1 MILIY
6 PPVAKP
12 SEPPA
17 GIAKL
22 CGALNHHGIK
32 YNVLDANLEGL
43 LSLLKTP
50 AMSLDTWTSRASRH
64 LSRHL
69 ASLKG
74 WDGYQDNGRYRR
86 AIKDLNRLLEMTGRS
101 SRVRLGL
108 ANYEHEELS
117 PARSKDLVKAAEN
130 PEDNP
135 FYPYFK
141 KRLTEFLKSEQ
152 PSMIGF
158 SLNYLSQAL
167 CTFAMIGFFKR
178 EYPGVKLILGGGLV
192 TSWMRRPHWQNP
204 FKGLVDH
211 LVAGPGEGPL
221 LSLIGVNPVR
231 NSSGALNPPGIILK
245 CDPQP
250 RCSRR
255 PRLRPRGASA
265 PEGGPLSELEDSPSR
280 KLARREQWGIISNG
294 VKGLNGCSEKRF
306 GNDRY
311 RPDYDSLPMRDYFAP
326 GPILPYSSSSGCYW
340 NRCSFCPER
349 AEGNPYIAIPN
360 EEVILDLLHLVDKQK
375 PVLIHLLDNAIS
387 PSLMKAISEHPP
399 GLPWYGFARITRHLT
414 DLDFCFALK
423 RSGCVML
430 KLGLESGDQSVLDDL
445 QKGINLEEASSALK
459 NLKDAGIATYVYLLF
474 GTPPEGLIEARR
486 TLEFV
491 VKHHDFIG
499 FLNLAIFNMP
509 IYGPETKQIETKTF
523 YEGDLS
529 LYMSFDHPKGWSRPL
544 IRKFL
549 DKEFKRHPAIA
560 SILRRD
566 PPIFTSNHAPFFV
579 REGFL
584 TKNNL

>member
-12 SEPPA
+12 CEPPA

-22 CGALNHHGIK
+22 CGALNHHRIK
-32 YNVLDANLEGL
+32 YSVLDANLEGL

-50 AMSLDTWTSRASRH
+50 PASPDTWTCRAFRH

-69 ASLKG
+69 TSLNG
-74 WDGYQDNGRYRR
+74 WNAYQDDGRYRR
-86 AIKDLNRLLEMTGRS
+86 AIKDLNRLLEMAGRS
-101 SRVRLGL
+101 SGVRLGL
-108 ANYEHEELS
+108 TNYQHEELS
-117 PARSKDLVKAAEN
+117 PARSTDLIRAAEN

-141 KRLTEFLKSEQ
+141 KRLTELLKSEQ
-152 PSMIGF
+152 PSVIGF

-167 CTFAMIGFFKR
+167 CTFAMIGLLRR
-178 EYPGVKLILGGGLV
+178 ECPKVKLVLGGGLV

-211 LVAGPGEGPL
+211 LVAGPGEAPL
-221 LSLIGVNPVR
+221 LSFEGV
-231 NSSGALNPPGIILK
+231 
-245 CDPQP
+245 QP
-250 RCSRR
+250 
-255 PRLRPRGASA
+255 
-265 PEGGPLSELEDSPSR
+265 
-280 KLARREQWGIISNG
+280 
-294 VKGLNGCSEKRF
+294 
-306 GNDRY
+306 GNDHY
-311 RPDYDSLPMRDYFAP
+311 RPNYDSLPIRDYFAP
-326 GPILPYSSSSGCYW
+326 GPILPYSASSGCYW

-349 AEGNPYIAIPN
+349 AEGNPYVAIPV
-360 EEVILDLLHLVDKQK
+360 EEVILDLLHLVDRQK

-399 GLPWYGFARITRHLT
+399 GVPWYGFVRITRHLA
-414 DLDFCFALK
+414 DPDFCLALK

-430 KLGLESGDQSVLDDL
+430 KLGLESGDQTVLDDL
-445 QKGINLEEASSALK
+445 QKGVNLEEASSALK
-459 NLKDAGIATYVYLLF
+459 NLKEAGIATYVYLLF

-491 VKHHDFIG
+491 VKHHDCIG

-509 IYGPETKQIETKTF
+509 IYGPEAQQIETKTF

-529 LYMSFDHPKGWSRPL
+529 LYTSFDHPKGWSRQL
-544 IRKFL
+544 IRQFL
-549 DKEFKRHPAIA
+549 DKEFKRHPAVA
-560 SILRRD
+560 AILRKD
-566 PPIFTSNHAPFFV
+566 PPVFTSNHAPFFCD
-579 REGFL
+579 GFHISYP
-584 TKNNL
+584 T

>member
-6 PPVAKP
+6 PPVVKP
-12 SEPPA
+12 CEPPA

-22 CGALNHHGIK
+22 CGALNHHGVRYK
-32 YNVLDANLEGL
+32 VWDANLEGL
-43 LSLLKTP
+43 LSLLKAP
-50 AMSLDTWTSRASRH
+50 PVSLDTWTYRAFRH

-69 ASLKG
+69 GSLNC
-74 WDGYQDNGRYRR
+74 WDAYQDDGRYRR
-86 AIKDLNRLLEMTGRS
+86 AIKDLNRLLEMTARS
-101 SRVRLGL
+101 SRIRLGL
-108 ANYEHEELS
+108 ANYQHEELS
-117 PARSKDLVKAAEN
+117 PARSTDLVRAAEN

-135 FYPYFK
+135 FYPYFRR
-141 KRLTEFLKSEQ
+141 RLTELLKSEQ

-167 CTFAMIGFFKR
+167 CTFAMIGFLRR
-178 EYPGVKLILGGGLV
+178 EWTGVKLVLGGGLV

-211 LVAGPGEGPL
+211 LVAGPGEALL

-231 NSSGALNPPGIILK
+231 NSTGELTPPGTIVK
-245 CDPQP
+245 GD
-250 RCSRR
+250 
-255 PRLRPRGASA
+255 ASA
-265 PEGGPLSELEDSPSR
+265 ER
-280 KLARREQWGIISNG
+280 WGIISNG
-294 VKGLNGCSEKRF
+294 VKGLNGCSERPVE
-306 GNDRY
+306 NDHC

-326 GPILPYSSSSGCYW
+326 GPILPYSPSSGCYW

-349 AEGNPYIAIPN
+349 AEGNPYIAIPAK
-360 EEVILDLLHLVDKQK
+360 EVIFDLLRLVDRQK

-387 PSLMKAISEHPP
+387 PLLMKAISEHPP
-399 GLPWYGFARITRHLT
+399 GVPWYGFARMTHHFT
-414 DLDFCFALK
+414 NPDFCLALK

-430 KLGLESGDQSVLDDL
+430 KLGLESGDQTVLDDL
-445 QKGINLEEASSALK
+445 QKGVNLEEASSALK
-459 NLKDAGIATYVYLLF
+459 NLKKAGIATYVYLLF

-491 VKHHDFIG
+491 VKHHDWIG

-509 IYGPETKQIETKTF
+509 IYGPEAQRMETKTF

-529 LYMSFDHPKGWSRPL
+529 LYTNFDHPKGWSRHL
-544 IRKFL
+544 IRQFL
-549 DKEFKRHPAIA
+549 DKEFKRNPAIA

-566 PPIFTSNHAPFFV
+566 PPVFTSNHAPFFV
-579 REGFL
+579 MDARVG
-584 TKNNL
+584 

>member
-12 SEPPA
+12 CEPPA

-22 CGALNHHGIK
+22 CGALNHRGVK
-32 YNVLDANLEGL
+32 YSVLDANLEGL

-50 AMSLDTWTSRASRH
+50 PVSSDTWTSRAFRH
-64 LSRHL
+64 LPRHL
-69 ASLKG
+69 ASLNG
-74 WDGYQDNGRYRR
+74 WDAYQDDGRYRR
-86 AIKDLNRLLEMTGRS
+86 AIRDLDRLLEMTARS
-101 SRVRLGL
+101 NRVRLSL

-117 PARSKDLVKAAEN
+117 PARSSDLVRAAEN

-135 FYPYFK
+135 FYPYFRR
-141 KRLTEFLKSEQ
+141 RLTDLLQSEQ

-167 CTFAMIGFFKR
+167 CTFAMIGFLRR
-178 EYPGVKLILGGGLV
+178 ECPGVKLVLGGGLV
-192 TSWMRRPHWQNP
+192 TSWMRRPHWRNP

-211 LVAGPGEGPL
+211 FVAGPGETFL
-221 LSLIGVNPVR
+221 LSLI
-231 NSSGALNPPGIILK
+231 
-245 CDPQP
+245 D
-250 RCSRR
+250 
-255 PRLRPRGASA
+255 
-265 PEGGPLSELEDSPSR
+265 
-280 KLARREQWGIISNG
+280 
-294 VKGLNGCSEKRF
+294 VKGLNGWNEKRSE
-306 GNDRY
+306 NDHD
-311 RPDYDSLPMRDYFAP
+311 RPIYDSLPISDYFAP

-340 NRCSFCPER
+340 NKCSFCPER
-349 AEGNPYIAIPN
+349 AEGNPYIAIPV
-360 EEVILDLLHLVDKQK
+360 EQVILDLLHLVDRQK
-375 PVLIHLLDNAIS
+375 PVLIHLLDNAIR

-399 GLPWYGFARITRHLT
+399 GVPWYGFVRMTRHLA
-414 DLDFCFALK
+414 DPDFCLALK

-430 KLGLESGDQSVLDDL
+430 KLGLESGDQTVLDDL
-445 QKGINLEEASSALK
+445 QKGVNLEEVSSALK
-459 NLKDAGIATYVYLLF
+459 NLKEAGIATYVYLLF

-491 VKHHDFIG
+491 VKHHDCIG

-509 IYGPETKQIETKTF
+509 IYGPEAQQMETKTF

-529 LYMSFDHPKGWSRPL
+529 LYTSFNHPEGWSRQL
-544 IRKFL
+544 IRQFL

-566 PPIFTSNHAPFFV
+566 PPVFTSNHAPFFIMN
-579 REGFL
+579 RKAG
-584 TKNNL
+584 